1 MEPASQGAPALIVP
15 FLPSRWKPRT
25 PIDRRTAAV
34 TRIRGVRHSLSAWA
48 CMLNAEGNDTSPN
61 IWTTGAP
68 AEWHLLDISPETSW
82 RTRVTPGAPA
92 AAQAA
97 SVTRQLN

>member
-34 TRIRGVRHSLSAWA
+34 TRIRGVRYSLSAWA
-48 CMLNAEGNDTSPN
+48 CMLNAEVMTP
-61 IWTTGAP
+61 
-68 AEWHLLDISPETSW
+68 LLIFG
-82 RTRVTPGAPA
+82 R
-92 AAQAA
+92 QA
-97 SVTRQLN
+97 RPLNGICSTFRLKRAGERA